1 MTLEERFDALMK
13 QNEFL
18 TRKIQED
25 ARRDQETQ
33 AQNKYLQKQLDAYS
47 KQQQQASEESIHSRS
62 QRQEQ
67 VFSHTLDSS
76 SEDEPLRMTRQDSHV
91 QASSNDFKV
100 EVPEFEGKLDPEDF
114 LDWLHTVERIFE
126 YKDIPDNKKVKL
138 IALRLRKYA
147 SLWWTNLCA
156 KRVRERKSKIRT
168 WEKMKS
174 KLKAR
179 FLPSTYVQDCYSQL
193 HHLNQGNM
201 SVEEYT
207 REFEKLVIKCDLHEP
222 EEQTIVRYL
231 GGLDPR
237 YSNIVD
243 LQAYSTFDEVCVLA
257 HKVEQQRK
265 SKPLPKPEN
274 PKPPPQEQT
283 FNKGSSPSPPFLHP
297 STSLAPQKSQTPQKN
312 LFPPPTQRAL
322 PKNPPRCFKC
332 QGFGHLASEC
342 TNRRFV
348 TLAEWKATEEVPLEE
363 EVENENHDKEEIEEI
378 MVEAD
383 EGEELPIPHHPPK
396 GKESRNVLFL
406 SFGEPSTNLPPP
418 STPETL
424 AINFCQI
431 FFEPSFTPPNHTF
444 KVCKKVVPGMF
455 KKSPTQQLQIS
466 MGQEEERA
474 SKFMKELFGWLIL
487 FQPDLKRKGGYQ
499 SLI

>member
-76 SEDEPLRMTRQDSHV
+76 SEDEPLRMTRQDSQF

-312 LFPPPTQRAL
+312 LFPPPTQRTL

-342 TNRRFV
+342 TM
-348 TLAEWKATEEVPLEE
+348 EKARQS
-363 EVENENHDKEEIEEI
+363 
-378 MVEAD
+378 
-383 EGEELPIPHHPPK
+383 
-396 GKESRNVLFL
+396 GKQS
-406 SFGEPSTNLPPP
+406 
-418 STPETL
+418 
-424 AINFCQI
+424 
-431 FFEPSFTPPNHTF
+431 
-444 KVCKKVVPGMF
+444 GMAC
-455 KKSPTQQLQIS
+455 PCH
-466 MGQEEERA
+466 
-474 SKFMKELFGWLIL
+474 
-487 FQPDLKRKGGYQ
+487 
-499 SLI
+499 